1 VLLYLLSLH
10 IIGEDPNN
18 TSGNRDNDVDT
29 NFSVGYDQSSTMA
42 IPVMQGGNANATMP
56 CFNMY
61 MSSSVMD
68 GGGIQGGYTSLL
80 LGVDQ
85 DAASAVRKLHFDGV
99 PNNKNI

>member
-1 VLLYLLSLH
+1 MLLYLLSLH
-10 IIGEDPNN
+10 IIGEDSNN

-42 IPVMQGGNANATMP
+42 IPVMQGGNANATMS